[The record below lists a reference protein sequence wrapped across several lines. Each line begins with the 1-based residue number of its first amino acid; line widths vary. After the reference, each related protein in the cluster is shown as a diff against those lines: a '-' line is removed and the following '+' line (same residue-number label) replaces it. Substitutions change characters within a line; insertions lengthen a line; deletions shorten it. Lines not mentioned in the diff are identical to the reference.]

1 MSPSVCGFSLQPM
14 RFALFLAWFAVRNT
28 YIVGLIQVWE
38 LAYRQCPFGL
48 IDTKGNEKNIFQKK
62 IIFRSIWGRL
72 FILKAVRVRIFPTSV
87 DIRGKNVFFS
97 KFCIQNAALQN
108 GDILGSN
115 NRTETVDTAM
125 KIVDD
130 KILKNEIFKDH

>member
-1 MSPSVCGFSLQPM
+1 MWV
-14 RFALFLAWFAVRNT
+14 FLIENHAKIMANLTGWRENPQT
-28 YIVGLIQVWE
+28 EGDIIGLIQVWE
-38 LAYRQCPFGL
+38 LPYRQRPHEV
-48 IDTKGNEKNIFQKK
+48 IDTKGDETKK
-62 IIFRSIWGRL
+62 FTSRSIWGPL
-72 FILKAVRVRIFPTSV
+72 FILKATRVRIFPRSV

-125 KIVDD
+125 KSVDD
-130 KILKNEIFKDH
+130 KFLKN